1 MSVMAVLGE
10 LGWGQG
16 AGDWGPQGGA
26 GVRTRSLTSTGEETG
41 GDQVDIVARLF
52 THCEFAAKAL
62 GWGPCWPAR
71 LAIRNKLALGQGQ
84 GQTGTDQPFHVC
96 LSLPPP
102 NDDLRGPVARS
113 PLCLPN
119 LTHLSLFATLPW
131 NHTGRG
137 GLRNVTQR

>member
-1 MSVMAVLGE
+1 M
-10 LGWGQG
+10 
-16 AGDWGPQGGA
+16 
-26 GVRTRSLTSTGEETG
+26 
-41 GDQVDIVARLF
+41 DIVARLF

-96 LSLPPP
+96 LSLSPP